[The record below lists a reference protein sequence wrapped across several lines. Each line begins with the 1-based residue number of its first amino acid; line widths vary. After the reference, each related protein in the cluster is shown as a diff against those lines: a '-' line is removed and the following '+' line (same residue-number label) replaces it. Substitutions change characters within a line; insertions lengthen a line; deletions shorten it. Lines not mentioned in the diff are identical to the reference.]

1 MNTLIINA
9 IITTLMNYLTYLY
22 LDKFENMNCDCNFDS
37 RIHILKNMINIFHL
51 LTVFKIVY
59 KNEIPNSVIYFV
71 MILILFFDITFYL
84 FLRKLIT
91 DKCKCQKNVT
101 QILYTYY
108 LLLFFMMIFTI
119 TFSILYFSSKIFIIK
134 L

>member
-9 IITTLMNYLTYLY
+9 IITTLMNYLTYIY
-22 LDKFENMNCDCNFDS
+22 LDKFENMNCDCNFDN